1 MQKKLISHLFKN
13 NDLKRAIV
21 SVINDLVTDQRVNK
35 TCNTLAGLGF
45 EVLLVGRVKRDSLSL
60 PSRNYRMKRMKLLF
74 EKGPLFYAEFNIRLF
89 FFLLLKKADLLFS
102 NDLDTLLPNF
112 LIHQIKRIPVVYDS
126 HEYFTETPELVNRKF
141 VQGVWKW
148 IEQKI
153 FPKLPDIITV
163 NESIAGLFMEKYGKR
178 VNVVRNIPPIKIAK
192 TIKSRADLGLP
203 ESVPLVLLQ
212 GAGINI
218 QRGAEELVEA
228 MQYLSHVKLLIIGG
242 GDVIDALKARAKWL
256 KLDERILFLPKM
268 PFEELYS
275 YTMHASIGLT
285 IDKDTNINYRF
296 SLPNKL
302 FDYIHAGVPVL
313 ASPLVEIKKI
323 IDEYEVGETIESH
336 EPVYLAEKIGKML
349 SDTSKLEFYR
359 QNCITASRLLNWEN
373 EETVLRGI
381 LKKYSDSGQSP
392 VGSGQLPESSGE

>member
-1 MQKKLISHLFKN
+1 MEEFRQEKAVLARKKLISQHFKN
-13 NDLKRAIV
+13 DDLKRAIV

-35 TCNTLAGLGF
+35 TCNTLVALGF
-45 EVLLVGRVKRDSLSL
+45 EVLLVGRVKRHSL
-60 PSRNYRMKRMKLLF
+60 PLLSRNYRMKRMKLLF

-89 FFLLLKKADLLFS
+89 LFLLLKNADLLFS

-112 LIHQIKRIPVVYDS
+112 LIHKIKRIPIVYDS

-148 IEQKI
+148 IELKI
-153 FPKLPDIITV
+153 FPRLPDIITV

-178 VNVVRNIPPIKIAK
+178 VNVVRNIPETKIILINK
-192 TIKSRADLGLP
+192 PRRELGLP
-203 ESVPLVLLQ
+203 EDVPLVLLQ

-228 MQYLSHVKLLIIGG
+228 MQFLNRVKLLIIGG

-268 PFEELYS
+268 PFEELFN
-275 YTMHASIGLT
+275 YTRHASIGLT

-349 SDTSKLEFYR
+349 ADTSRLEFYR
-359 QNCITASRLLNWEN
+359 QNCIKAAGVLNWEN
-373 EETVLRGI
+373 EQKVLIAI
-381 LKKYSDSGQSP
+381 LNKY
-392 VGSGQLPESSGE
+392 V

>member
-1 MQKKLISHLFKN
+1 MASTGL
-13 NDLKRAIV
+13 ND
-21 SVINDLVTDQRVNK
+21 
-35 TCNTLAGLGF
+35 F
-45 EVLLVGRVKRDSLSL
+45 
-60 PSRNYRMKRMKLLF
+60 
-74 EKGPLFYAEFNIRLF
+74 
-89 FFLLLKKADLLFS
+89 
-102 NDLDTLLPNF
+102 DTLLPNF
-112 LIHQIKRIPVVYDS
+112 LIHKFKRIPIVYDS

-153 FPKLPDIITV
+153 FPRLPDIITV

-178 VNVVRNIPPIKIAK
+178 VNVVRNIPPIKIVK

-203 ESVPLVLLQ
+203 EGVPLVLLQ

-228 MQYLSHVKLLIIGG
+228 MQFLSHVKLLIIGG
-242 GDVIDALKARAKWL
+242 GDVIDALKARTKWL
-256 KLDERILFLPKM
+256 ELDERILFLPKM

-349 SDTSKLEFYR
+349 ADTSKLEFYR